1 MLHSKKTIKYNF
13 KDQTYGSENT
23 LNTLPKFKIPQNEM
37 KPQDAYTFISNELIL
52 DGNSSQNLATFV
64 QTWSEPEIHKLM
76 NECMVKNM
84 IDKDEYPQTAAIEER
99 CVHMIADLW
108 NSPDASN
115 TIGTSTTGSSE
126 ASMLGGLAMLWNWK
140 NRMKS
145 KGKPYDKP
153 NIVTGA
159 VQVCW
164 EKFAKYWG
172 IELRQIPMD
181 KNQYTITPEKVLQYV
196 DENTICVVPTLGLT
210 FTLQYEPVEDIVKV
224 LDNLYKEKGIDIPV
238 HVDAASGGFLTPF
251 IDDQRKI
258 IWDFRL
264 ERVKSINASGHK
276 FGLSPVGVGWVV
288 WRDKSDLPEDLIFN
302 VNYLGG
308 NMPTFNL
315 NFSRP
320 GGQIVAQYYNFIRL
334 GIDGYSKIQNSSSK
348 IGRYIAN
355 EILKI
360 GLFDMVYNGVGGI
373 PGCAWKFK
381 ENIKT
386 NFSLYD
392 LADRLR
398 SRGWLVPAYSLPKNT
413 ENIVVQRVLVKQ
425 NLSLDMASLLINDIK
440 QAIKY
445 FEKHPMSIC
454 MTESECSSFNHN

>member
-1 MLHSKKTIKYNF
+1 MLHFKKNIKYNY
-13 KDQTYGSENT
+13 KDQPYGSENSCKI
-23 LNTLPKFKIPQNEM
+23 LPKFKIPKNEM
-37 KPQDAYTFISNELIL
+37 SSRDAYVAITNELVL

-64 QTWSEPEIHKLM
+64 QTWAEPEIHKLM
-76 NECMVKNM
+76 DICMVKNM

-108 NSPDASN
+108 HSPDSTN

-126 ASMLGGLAMLWNWK
+126 AAMLGGLAMLWNWRK
-140 NRMKS
+140 KMKD
-145 KGKPYDKP
+145 KGKSCNKP

-164 EKFAKYWG
+164 EKFARYWD
-172 IELRQIPMD
+172 IELRQIPMEN
-181 KNQYTITPEKVLQYV
+181 NQYTITPEKVLQYV

-210 FTLQYEPVEDIVKV
+210 FTLQYEPVEEIVKA
-224 LDNLYKEKGIDIPV
+224 LDKLHVDKGLDIPV
-238 HVDAASGGFLTPF
+238 HVDGASGGFLAPF
-251 IDDQRKI
+251 IEEQKKI
-258 IWDFRL
+258 VWDFRL

-288 WRDKSDLPEDLIFN
+288 WRDKSDLPEGLIFN

-334 GIDGYSKIQNSSSK
+334 GIDGYSKIHNTSSCVGK
-348 IGRYIAN
+348 YLAD
-355 EILKI
+355 EICKLGI
-360 GLFDMVYNGVGGI
+360 FEMVYNGVGGI
-373 PGCAWKFK
+373 PGCTWKFK
-381 ENIKT
+381 DNVKV

-392 LADRLR
+392 LADKLR
-398 SRGWLVPAYSLPKNT
+398 SRGWLVPAYSLPKNA
-413 ENIVVQRVLVKQ
+413 EKIVVQRILVKQ
-425 NLSLDMASLLINDIK
+425 NFSMDMASMLIDDIK
-440 QAIKY
+440 RALDY
-445 FEKHPMSIC
+445 FEKHPIMNKL
-454 MTESECSSFNHN
+454 TEEETTYFKH